1 MAARIQTQPRA
12 RQPAGDRDKPHTVTA
27 ASGRGCAP
35 ASVLSSPARTE
46 SQRCHGVLP
55 GAVARPVLPACRSR
69 GGRHHGAPR
78 PLLRDGLSLEL
89 VCQRSCPCSA
99 RALPSCPL
107 LRAPGGVPPTLRA
120 AHPAPEG
127 SHSTPCPCAGLLGL
141 PPRVHHG
148 HIQGSTVTS
157 PPAALVPRLLFQ
169 WVFNF
174 LHSGQITLL
183 AF

>member
-1 MAARIQTQPRA
+1 MPCRAVPFSGHREGSPPPSGQHTLPR
-12 RQPAGDRDKPHTVTA
+12 
-27 ASGRGCAP
+27 
-35 ASVLSSPARTE
+35 
-46 SQRCHGVLP
+46 
-55 GAVARPVLPACRSR
+55 
-69 GGRHHGAPR
+69 
-78 PLLRDGLSLEL
+78 
-89 VCQRSCPCSA
+89 
-99 RALPSCPL
+99 
-107 LRAPGGVPPTLRA
+107 
-120 AHPAPEG
+120 EG

-183 AF
+183 AFLKISLFSNVHFSQPRCSDAGVRFTPPPALGPASCPAHCVHTQGRLQRVAFGIQNILNLENGKNIKR